1 LSEPR
6 ANAKR
11 LTARNV
17 GIALGIICIILGMSL
32 SWTIDIYNGMNASLN
47 SQVTNLQN
55 QVNDLNDVSKLN
67 KTEIW
72 VNNQT
77 VSLAPDMY
85 SYWNGPFYPR
95 YAGYIVVAYWPSTAT
110 DTYARVIYEAYGLLI
125 NSTHTMSLHYDNQ
138 ISFGN
143 HTVGWVYALFPVLPL
158 SSNYNFEIRVGNND
172 TVGTAIGTVTITYYY

>member
-1 LSEPR
+1 MSEPR
-6 ANAKR
+6 TNAKK

-55 QVNDLNDVSKLN
+55 QVNDLNDISMLN

-77 VSLAPDMY
+77 VSLAPNMY
-85 SYWNGPFYPR
+85 SYWNGPFNPQYT
-95 YAGYIVVAYWPSTAT
+95 GYIVVAYWPSTAS
-110 DTYARVIYEAYGLLI
+110 DTYARVTYEANGLLI
-125 NSTHTMSLHYDNQ
+125 DSTHTMSVDYDNQ

-143 HTVGWVYALFPVLPL
+143 YTGGWIYTLFPILPL
-158 SSNYNFEIRVGNND
+158 SSNYNFEIRVGN
-172 TVGTAIGTVTITYYY
+172 